1 VLGLATGKTPEG
13 VYDRLS
19 TLHREQRLDFS
30 LVTTFNLDEYIGIP
44 ASHPQSFRSSMEQ
57 QLFSKIN
64 IKQENTH
71 VPNGMASDLEAECA
85 TYEKR
90 IMDAGGIDIQL
101 LGIGLNG
108 HLAFNEPLSSLT
120 SRTRP
125 KSLTPETRAQ
135 NAPAFGSLEEVPA
148 RAITMGVGTIMDSR
162 WCILLAT
169 GSSKAEILQKAIEGP
184 INAVVTASSLQMH
197 RRCTV
202 VVDEAAGAW
211 LQMKEYYRWVFATEP
226 EWSPYRS
233 LVTAH

>member
-1 VLGLATGKTPEG
+1 MLGLATGKTPEG